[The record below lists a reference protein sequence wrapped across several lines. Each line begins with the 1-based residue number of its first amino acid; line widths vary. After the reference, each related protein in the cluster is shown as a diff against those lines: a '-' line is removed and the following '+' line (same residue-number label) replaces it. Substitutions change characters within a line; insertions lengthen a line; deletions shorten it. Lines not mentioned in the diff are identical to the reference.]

1 MEERRRIA
9 RTRTLKS
16 AHIAF
21 NRSASSIDC
30 TVRNL
35 TNIGACLHVTSSLG
49 VPDTF
54 DLMFD
59 SVHVRRPCRVIW
71 RTATKLGVS
80 FEPRPAGAAKTLLAS
95 LED

>member
-1 MEERRRIA
+1 MDERRRMQ

-16 AHIAF
+16 ARIVF
-21 NRSASSIDC
+21 NHSSSVIDC

-35 TNIGACLHVTSSLG
+35 TNLGAMLLVPDSLG
-49 VPDTF
+49 VPETF

-71 RTATKLGVS
+71 RTDTKLGVE
-80 FEPRPAGAAKTLLAS
+80 FA
-95 LED
+95 